1 MSFFSKQ
8 AFAEDE
14 DDSDSDI
21 DCEFGNAIFS
31 QTNHT
36 IKPIQIIK
44 NEVTTTTTNKPIVHH
59 QILGNISDIQSL
71 DLDTEDDI
79 NDLDK
84 TVPTKH
90 IESDPRM
97 RTAILMKL
105 LRRNA
110 LNPDPRMRIVTAHTI
125 MTHKCFP
132 GS

>member
-90 IESDPRM
+90 IESGSTYEDGDFDE
-97 RTAILMKL
+97 TVAAK
-105 LRRNA
+105 
-110 LNPDPRMRIVTAHTI
+110 RIES
-125 MTHKCFP
+125 
-132 GS
+132 GSAYEDSISIG

>member
-79 NDLDK
+79 IPLFIM
-84 TVPTKH
+84 VVLYVV
-90 IESDPRM
+90 IWLV
-97 RTAILMKL
+97 LML
-105 LRRNA
+105 HVIYAVSQGISSR
-110 LNPDPRMRIVTAHTI
+110 
-125 MTHKCFP
+125 
-132 GS
+132 